1 MAEGPL
7 NESEMAWLEE
17 TLISYGHDDASV
29 IDVSELDGMLTAVL
43 SGPVVVEPDT
53 GLVAVWGGE
62 KYIPRWKNDREM
74 NRFIDLCFKHM
85 NDIAERLSEYPD
97 QFEPLFGYNDVDGQS
112 YTVVEE
118 WCYGYMRGVAL
129 TDWSSLPEALEAD
142 LAVIAL
148 HGTEENSEKLEALTE
163 EEYMASIESIQPAA
177 LRLYNY
183 WVANPQ
189 QPEAKKPIV
198 NGSKVGRNDPCPCG
212 SGKKFKSC
220 CSYSKKGLFIAPFYP
235 TSGSIPA
242 AISTCT
248 RIITTPQPNTTHSSG
263 LPPATRYP
271 CCGCCWRLFHASRE
285 GSSRASTDNAT
296 PAYPSA
302 ITNPRG

>member
-1 MAEGPL
+1 MA
-7 NESEMAWLEE
+7 
-17 TLISYGHDDASV
+17 
-29 IDVSELDGMLTAVL
+29 
-43 SGPVVVEPDT
+43 
-53 GLVAVWGGE
+53 

-148 HGTEENSEKLEALTE
+148 HGTEEHSEKLEALTE

-220 CSYSKKGLFIAPFYP
+220 CL
-235 TSGSIPA
+235 
-242 AISTCT
+242 
-248 RIITTPQPNTTHSSG
+248 H
-263 LPPATRYP
+263 
-271 CCGCCWRLFHASRE
+271 
-285 GSSRASTDNAT
+285 
-296 PAYPSA
+296 
-302 ITNPRG
+302 

>member
-7 NESEMAWLEE
+7 TESEMAWLEE

-53 GLVAVWGGE
+53 WLVAVWGGE

-129 TDWSSLPEALEAD
+129 TDWTSLPEALEAD

-148 HGTEENSEKLEALTE
+148 HGTEENSEKLDALTE
-163 EEYMASIESIQPAA
+163 EEHMASIESHPG
-177 LRLYNY
+177 LRRCVCTTTGSLTRSSRKR
-183 WVANPQ
+183 
-189 QPEAKKPIV
+189 KKPIV

-220 CSYSKKGLFIAPFYP
+220 CLHCEKGLFIAPFLSHFRQHPRCNQNLHQNNHHP
-235 TSGSIPA
+235 TTKHHAQQRLTTRHAVSLLRMLLA
-242 AISTCT
+242 A
-248 RIITTPQPNTTHSSG
+248 
-263 LPPATRYP
+263 
-271 CCGCCWRLFHASRE
+271 F
-285 GSSRASTDNAT
+285 
-296 PAYPSA
+296 
-302 ITNPRG
+302 PRQQGRQQQGQYR

>member
-53 GLVAVWGGE
+53 WLVAVWGGE

-74 NRFIDLCFKHM
+74 NRFIDLCFKH
-85 NDIAERLSEYPD
+85 
-97 QFEPLFGYNDVDGQS
+97 GQS

-148 HGTEENSEKLEALTE
+148 HGTEENSEKLDALTE

-220 CSYSKKGLFIAPFYP
+220 CL
-235 TSGSIPA
+235 
-242 AISTCT
+242 
-248 RIITTPQPNTTHSSG
+248 H
-263 LPPATRYP
+263 
-271 CCGCCWRLFHASRE
+271 
-285 GSSRASTDNAT
+285 
-296 PAYPSA
+296 
-302 ITNPRG
+302 